1 MVDVCL
7 VSMPYAAIQRPSIA
21 LGLLKASLTQKGI
34 ESIALYPNIWFAEE
48 IGLYK
53 YAALSESPS
62 PLLMGEW
69 TFSGA
74 AFPDFQPNHT
84 AYLSAIASDKDL
96 IKPHELEWVRQKV
109 TGFIE
114 RVAHSILELQPRIVS
129 CSSMF
134 QQHCA
139 SLALLRRI
147 RELDPDIITLM
158 GGANCEGPMGLA
170 THREFTW
177 VDVVASGEGD
187 DLFPKLCRKLL
198 DKGRD
203 IEPSELPYGVLSPAH
218 RRLNLVATEAPR
230 ASVQDLDRVP
240 IPDYNDYFQTLH
252 RSQLFPYIKPGL
264 PVETSRG
271 CWWGQKQH
279 CTFCGLNGNGMTY
292 RSKSPTRVVREFV
305 QLSQQYGLRKF
316 LVVDNILDIGHIKTV
331 LPIFAAL
338 PEPYKIFYETK
349 ANLKRQHMQQL
360 TEAGVNAIQPG
371 IESMHDSALKLLNK
385 GNSAAINVQLLKWA
399 REFGIAVIWNF
410 LAGIPGESSA
420 WYAEVLEWLP
430 WIVHLQPP
438 SRLGTIRYDRFSL
451 YHERAVDYG
460 LALSP
465 NRAYFH
471 VYPLSPEAMADLAYY
486 FEEERHLDDHECAE
500 VNGRKFDGKGSRF
513 SSEQI
518 ELGKWVERWIEL
530 FKSETPPVLQTID
543 DDGERLRIIDTR
555 PCATDGEI
563 TLEGLAYQVY
573 RACDRV
579 LTQRELIDALRRN
592 CGIDVSWSDI
602 QPVADE
608 LVSRRILLAQNGRL
622 LNLAVRGSMPPL
634 PNYREL
640 PLGYLDILSFLHD
653 ARKQLESQLQQSIL

>member
-1 MVDVCL
+1 
-7 VSMPYAAIQRPSIA
+7 
-21 LGLLKASLTQKGI
+21 
-34 ESIALYPNIWFAEE
+34 
-48 IGLYK
+48 
-53 YAALSESPS
+53 
-62 PLLMGEW
+62 
-69 TFSGA
+69 
-74 AFPDFQPNHT
+74 
-84 AYLSAIASDKDL
+84 
-96 IKPHELEWVRQKV
+96 
-109 TGFIE
+109 
-114 RVAHSILELQPRIVS
+114 
-129 CSSMF
+129 
-134 QQHCA
+134 
-139 SLALLRRI
+139 
-147 RELDPDIITLM
+147 
-158 GGANCEGPMGLA
+158 
-170 THREFTW
+170 
-177 VDVVASGEGD
+177 
-187 DLFPKLCRKLL
+187 
-198 DKGRD
+198 
-203 IEPSELPYGVLSPAH
+203 
-218 RRLNLVATEAPR
+218 
-230 ASVQDLDRVP
+230 
-240 IPDYNDYFQTLH
+240 
-252 RSQLFPYIKPGL
+252 
-264 PVETSRG
+264 
-271 CWWGQKQH
+271 
-279 CTFCGLNGNGMTY
+279 
-292 RSKSPTRVVREFV
+292 
-305 QLSQQYGLRKF
+305 
-316 LVVDNILDIGHIKTV
+316 
-331 LPIFAAL
+331 
-338 PEPYKIFYETK
+338 
-349 ANLKRQHMQQL
+349 MQQL